1 MNSRNTDPFYLFR
14 VVAGDHNRYESEG
27 TEQGRLVVQIVK
39 HANYSDETTNNDIAL
54 LKLDRPITYDRYV
67 QVIFE
72 ILKYSVDKRDNHV
85 CLK

>member
-1 MNSRNTDPFYLFR
+1 MVWGIQIVWKILFSLIVPKFRNTDPAYLFR

-27 TEQGRLVVQIVK
+27 TEQGRLIVQIVK

-67 QVIFE
+67 QVIF
-72 ILKYSVDKRDNHV
+72 
-85 CLK
+85 